1 MTLQKIGLENS
12 LILGHV
18 QLKRKIGILNEYN
31 TKYTGLR
38 TIKLKTYYEFG
49 CRHLPIAPLIEYG
62 LRKIKNIPIM

>member
-18 QLKRKIGILNEYN
+18 QLKRKIGILNECN

-38 TIKLKTYYEFG
+38 TIKLKTYNALG
-49 CRHLPIAPLIEYG
+49 SRSLQIALS
-62 LRKIKNIPIM
+62 NN

>member
-18 QLKRKIGILNEYN
+18 QLTRKIGILNEYS

-38 TIKLKTYYEFG
+38 TIKLKTDYEFG
-49 CRHLPIAPLIEYG
+49 NTHLPVALSSQQY
-62 LRKIKNIPIM
+62 N

>member
-31 TKYTGLR
+31 TKYTELL
-38 TIKLKTYYEFG
+38 TIKLK
-49 CRHLPIAPLIEYG
+49 A
-62 LRKIKNIPIM
+62 